1 MIHIRHYQPEDWQQL
16 WPLLHATFSTGDTYT
31 YAPDSAE
38 AEIHQAWIETPTATY
53 VVTSDD
59 GTLLGSYKL
68 LPNQV
73 GLGSHVCNAGYVVN
87 ANARGQ
93 GIASALCQHSQL
105 EAIKLGF
112 RSMQFNMVVATNEV
126 AVRLWQKHGFA
137 IIGTL
142 PEAYQHQTLGYVD
155 AYVMFKKL
163 VS

>member
-16 WPLLHATFSTGDTYT
+16 WPLLHAILSSGDTYT
-31 YAPDSAE
+31 YAPNSTETD
-38 AEIHQAWIETPTATY
+38 IYHAWITTPAATY
-53 VVTSDD
+53 VATNEH

-68 LPNQV
+68 LANQV
-73 GLGSHVCNAGYVVN
+73 GLGSHVCNAGYVV
-87 ANARGQ
+87 ATNARGQ
-93 GIASALCQHSQL
+93 GIASALCEHSQV

-112 RSMQFNMVVATNEV
+112 RSMQFNMVVATNIV
-126 AVRLWQKHGFA
+126 AVRLWQKHGFT

-142 PEAYQHQTLGYVD
+142 PEAYRHQTLGYVD